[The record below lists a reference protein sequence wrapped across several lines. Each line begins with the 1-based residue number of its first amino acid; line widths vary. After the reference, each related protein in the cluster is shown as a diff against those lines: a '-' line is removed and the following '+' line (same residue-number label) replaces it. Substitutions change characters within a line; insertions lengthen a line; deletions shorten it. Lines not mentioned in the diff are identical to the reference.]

1 MIIMEEKAKSFVL
14 IMMVIALSALI
25 LRIAIGKVIEIA
37 SAQNE
42 TMAQSTLKSIATAL
56 DNYARDN
63 QGVYPKALSI
73 LSQSTPAYLDKDY
86 VSEPSVKGYSYSCTR
101 LDSSGYSCYA
111 FPTKCKLTGKLAFT
125 VTTGNL
131 LISEDCNKKE

>member
-1 MIIMEEKAKSFVL
+1 MIIMGEKAKSFVL
-14 IMMVIALSALI
+14 IMVVIALSALL
-25 LRIAIGKVIEIA
+25 LRVVIGKIIEITN
-37 SAQNE
+37 SQNE
-42 TMAQSTLKSIATAL
+42 AMAQSTLKSIATAL

-63 QGVYPKALSI
+63 QGIYPKALSI
-73 LSQSTPAYLDKDY
+73 LSQSKPAYLDKDY
-86 VSEPSVKGYSYSCTR
+86 AAEPSIKGYSYSCTR

-131 LISEDCNKKE
+131 LISEDCDKKE

>member
-1 MIIMEEKAKSFVL
+1 MIKTNNKATSFVL
-14 IMMVIALSALI
+14 IMVAIALGALL
-25 LRIAIGKVIEIA
+25 LRIAIGKMIEIT

-42 TMAQSTLKSIATAL
+42 IMAQSTLKSIATAL

-63 QGVYPKALSI
+63 QGVYPNALSV
-73 LSQSTPAYLDKDY
+73 LSQSKPQYLDKNY
-86 VSEPSVKGYSYSCTR
+86 VAESSIKGYSYSCAR

>member
-1 MIIMEEKAKSFVL
+1 MTILGEKARSFVL
-14 IMMVIALSALI
+14 IMVAIALSALL
-25 LRIAIGKVIEIA
+25 LRVAIGKIIEIT

-42 TMAQSTLKSIATAL
+42 VMAQSTLKSIATAL

-73 LSQSTPAYLDKDY
+73 LSQSKPAYLDKDY
-86 VSEPSVKGYSYSCTR
+86 SAEPSIKGYGYSCAR

-111 FPTKCKLTGKLAFT
+111 FPVKCKLTGSLAFT

>member
-1 MIIMEEKAKSFVL
+1 MTILKEKAKSFVL
-14 IMMVIALSALI
+14 IMVVIALSALI
-25 LRIAIGKVIEIA
+25 LRVAIGKIIEIT

-42 TMAQSTLKSIATAL
+42 IMAQSNLKSIATAL

-63 QGVYPKALSI
+63 QGVYPKALSV
-73 LSQSTPAYLDKDY
+73 LSKSTPAYLDKDY
-86 VSEPSVKGYSYSCTR
+86 AAEPSIKGYSYSCAR

-111 FPTKCKLTGKLAFT
+111 FPVRCKLTGGLAFT

-131 LISEDCNKKE
+131 LISEDCIKKE

>member
-1 MIIMEEKAKSFVL
+1 MRIIKEKAKSFVL
-14 IMMVIALSALI
+14 IMVVIALSALF
-25 LRIAIGKVIEIA
+25 LRVAIGKIIEIT

-42 TMAQSTLKSIATAL
+42 AIAQFTLKSIATAL

-73 LSQSTPAYLDKDY
+73 LSQSMPAYLDKDY
-86 VSEPSVKGYSYSCTR
+86 AAEPSIKGYSYSCAR

-111 FPTKCKLTGKLAFT
+111 FPAQCKLTGNLAFT

>member
-1 MIIMEEKAKSFVL
+1 MALAQNKAKSFVL
-14 IMMVIALSALI
+14 IMVIIALSAI
-25 LRIAIGKVIEIA
+25 LLRVVIGKIIEIT
-37 SAQNE
+37 SSQNE
-42 TMAQSTLKSIATAL
+42 AIAQSTLKSIATAL
-56 DNYARDN
+56 DNYARNN
-63 QGVYPKALSI
+63 QGVYPKALSV

-86 VSEPSVKGYSYSCTR
+86 AAEPSIKGYSYSCTR

-111 FPTKCKLTGKLAFT
+111 FPTQCKLTGKLAFT

>member
-1 MIIMEEKAKSFVL
+1 MIIGEEKAKSFVL
-14 IMMVIALSALI
+14 IMVVIALSALV
-25 LRIAIGKVIEIA
+25 LRVALGKIIEIT

-42 TMAQSTLKSIATAL
+42 TMAQSNLKSIAIAL

-73 LSQSTPAYLDKDY
+73 LSRSKPAYLDKDY
-86 VSEPSVKGYSYSCTR
+86 AAESSIKGYSYSCTR

>member
-1 MIIMEEKAKSFVL
+1 MIIVQKKAKSFVL
-14 IMMVIALSALI
+14 IMVVIALSAIL
-25 LRIAIGKVIEIA
+25 LRIAIGKIIEIT
-37 SAQNE
+37 SSQNE
-42 TMAQSTLKSIATAL
+42 VMAQSTLKSIATAL

-86 VSEPSVKGYSYSCTR
+86 AAEPAIKGYSYSCTR

-111 FPTKCKLTGKLAFT
+111 FPTKCNLTGNLAFT